1 MVYQPRR
8 RAARLSGLLL
18 CSMIIVGLLPG
29 MTATLRAGAE
39 SAGAAAEVPPAEATG
54 LDAQA
59 LPIFTALNRVR
70 ARSDLPELGLDEA
83 LVDSAE
89 RDACAIARGEL
100 PLSGNEARL
109 AEAGGQRE
117 NVGLVVE
124 TDPVRG
130 ARAMHDW
137 WTQSRT
143 HRADRMDPG
152 MHRYGIGVC
161 TNEERTYYV
170 ERFAS

>member
-8 RAARLSGLLL
+8 HAARLTGLLL
-18 CSMIIVGLLPG
+18 CSMGILGLLLGMPG
-29 MTATLRAGAE
+29 RLGAGTG
-39 SAGAAAEVPPAEATG
+39 STRAAAEVPPTQATG

-70 ARSDLPELGLDEA
+70 ARSDLPELDLDEA

-89 RDACAIARGEL
+89 RDACAIARGEM
-100 PLSGNEARL
+100 PLSGDEARL
-109 AEAGGQRE
+109 AEAGGERE

-124 TDPVRG
+124 TDPARG
-130 ARAMHDW
+130 AWAMHEW
-137 WTQSRT
+137 WTQSRA
-143 HRADRMDPG
+143 HRADRLDPG
-152 MHRYGIGVC
+152 MHRYGIGAC

-170 ERFAS
+170 ERFAF